1 MIVAYPEFFQG
12 SQIVGVG
19 SSPSRLCQRESV
31 DVAKAIGIVD
41 GRLVISLFCQTD
53 SLLGAYKSV
62 TAGLQLLQG
71 HGGVFC
77 QQALYLLRCQF
88 LTICPSRSFLMTLFG
103 CAMIHQRYRKL
114 NGA

>member
-1 MIVAYPEFFQG
+1 MEKNEKRIYLFIIDEGLQMIVAYPEFFQG

-62 TAGLQLLQG
+62 TAGLQLCR
-71 HGGVFC
+71 VT
-77 QQALYLLRCQF
+77 AASSANR
-88 LTICPSRSFLMTLFG
+88 RSTS
-103 CAMIHQRYRKL
+103 
-114 NGA
+114 